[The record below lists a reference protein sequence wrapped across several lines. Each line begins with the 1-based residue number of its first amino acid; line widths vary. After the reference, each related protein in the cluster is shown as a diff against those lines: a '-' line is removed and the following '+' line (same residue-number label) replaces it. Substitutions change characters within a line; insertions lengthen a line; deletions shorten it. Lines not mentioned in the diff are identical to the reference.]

1 MKRIG
6 ILALLFA
13 IVGLL
18 GTACN
23 NASSVAAGG
32 SSTTGAS
39 STDTTTTPSP
49 EDSHGTPSAE
59 PDASL
64 EDGRHFVWAVKA
76 EDKAGDSQLRFD
88 LAYFLT
94 GDEATQAAKDH
105 GDEYPPPNDY
115 YIVND
120 NPKLRLLPVSDSVKV
135 KYIPNEMCCDLVA
148 GNFDA
153 WAEAVNETTMTDYAG
168 KNAPWWITVSG
179 GQIVKIEQQYLP

>member
-1 MKRIG
+1 
-6 ILALLFA
+6 
-13 IVGLL
+13 V
-18 GTACN
+18 
-23 NASSVAAGG
+23 ASGG
-32 SSTTGAS
+32 SSTTGVSA
-39 STDTTTTPSP
+39 TETTTSPTPDDTGSPSP
-49 EDSHGTPSAE
+49 EP
-59 PDASL
+59 ASL
-64 EDGRHFVWAVKA
+64 EDGRHFVFAVKA
-76 EDKAGDSQLRFD
+76 EDKSGDSQLRFD

-120 NPKLRLLPVSDSVKV
+120 NPKLRWLPVSDSVKV
-135 KYIPNEMCCDLVA
+135 KYIPNELCCDLVS

-153 WAEAVNETTMTDYAG
+153 WAEAVNETNQTDYAG

>member
-1 MKRIG
+1 MKRFVAVA
-6 ILALLFA
+6 LAV
-13 IVGLL
+13 VGLL

-23 NASSVAAGG
+23 NSSSVASGG

-39 STDTTTTPSP
+39 PTDTATSPTDTGSPS
-49 EDSHGTPSAE
+49 TE
-59 PDASL
+59 PDAPL
-64 EDGRHFVWAVKA
+64 EDGRHFVLAVKA

-120 NPKLRLLPVSDSVKV
+120 NPKLRWLPVSASVKV
-135 KYIPNEMCCDLVA
+135 KYIPNEMCCDLVS

>member
-1 MKRIG
+1 MKRIW
-6 ILALLFA
+6 ILAM
-13 IVGLL
+13 GLAVAGVL
-18 GTACN
+18 GSACN
-23 NASSVAAGG
+23 DSSSVASGG
-32 SSTTGAS
+32 S
-39 STDTTTTPSP
+39 TTTDASATETTTSPAPEDTGSPSP
-49 EDSHGTPSAE
+49 EP
-59 PDASL
+59 ASL
-64 EDGRHFVWAVKA
+64 EDGRHFVFVVEA

-94 GDEATQAAKDH
+94 GHEATQAAKDH

-120 NPKLRLLPVSDSVKV
+120 NPKLRWLPASDSVKV
-135 KYIPNEMCCDLVA
+135 TYIPNELCCDLVS

-153 WAEAVNETTMTDYAG
+153 WAEAVNETNQTDYAG